1 MNVTIDGMPINEP
14 EDSAFYFSNFG
25 DFANAVDSIQVQRG
39 VGTSSVGAA
48 SFVGSI
54 NFASVDVHRPAA
66 ARRFEWERAASAASA

>member
-54 NFASVDVHRPAA
+54 NFASAAFTDRPEAVGA
-66 ARRFEWERAASAASA
+66 HGRRQLRQPSA